1 MIEPVKTRGITKQD
15 LWLDREGII
24 SVLYGL
30 KLNILKENQL
40 DDGFYELKG
49 KEVYSNG
56 KLIKELTLSDEKL
69 LNSINDLMEYVRV
82 KYKPI
87 I

>member
-1 MIEPVKTRGITKQD
+1 MIEPVKTIGITKQD

-40 DDGFYELKG
+40 DNGFYELKG
-49 KEVYSNG
+49 KEVYNNG
-56 KLIKELTLSDEKL
+56 KLIKELTLSEENL

-82 KYKPI
+82 EYKSI

>member
-1 MIEPVKTRGITKQD
+1 MIEPVKTIGITKQD

-49 KEVYSNG
+49 KEVYNNG
-56 KLIKELTLSDEKL
+56 KLIKELTLSEENL

-82 KYKPI
+82 EYKSI

>member
-1 MIEPVKTRGITKQD
+1 MIEPVRTKGIVKQD

-30 KLNILKENQL
+30 KLNILKENQF
-40 DDGFYELKG
+40 DNGFCELKG
-49 KEVYSNG
+49 KEVYNNG
-56 KLIKELTLSDEKL
+56 KLIKELTLSEEKL
-69 LNSINDLMEYVRV
+69 LNSINDLMEYVKV
-82 KYKPI
+82 EYKSI

>member
-40 DDGFYELKG
+40 DNGFYELKG
-49 KEVYSNG
+49 KEVYNNG
-56 KLIKELTLSDEKL
+56 KLIKELTLSEENL

-82 KYKPI
+82 EYKSI

>member
-1 MIEPVKTRGITKQD
+1 MIDPVRTRGIVKQD

-24 SVLYGL
+24 NILYGL
-30 KLNILKENQL
+30 KQNILKETQL

-49 KEVYSNG
+49 KEVYDNG
-56 KLIKELTLSDEKL
+56 KLIKELTSSEEKII
-69 LNSINDLMEYVRV
+69 NSIDNLIEYVREE
-82 KYKPI
+82 YESI